1 VSKTHTLDSVA
12 NKLFLFL
19 SEQVTGRLIVL
30 ASTVAALLAF
40 ALPASASAVVPAV
53 TLEKEAPKTA
63 LLGTQQEVHLV
74 AENPKGSSRGYN
86 LTFRDVLPNG
96 VKFVP
101 GSAGEFEPKVVV
113 NKSKVK
119 VGGEEVEVEETV
131 LLFENV
137 ADLSPNSVFT
147 LSYKVEPSAKV
158 LTATPTIANPYTNK
172 AEDFLSENPRRKQSF
187 NAKGEPIANSAMGK
201 AADEATTRLTAIKIE
216 KSEPSPEGEIL
227 RGVQEHQTP
236 YTLNVENNSVA
247 ETKGTVYK
255 EETVEGKLKKFRA
268 IEVEDWLPAGLEF
281 LGCGTEDHTTNP
293 KGNANSDEEYPGAG
307 SIAGRSPGL
316 NASCEGQLFKPYFV
330 KTESNPPG
338 LPAGVYTHVKW
349 RGPESMAAGAKFEI
363 EYVAGIP
370 IFKNTLEWGGEAEP
384 SAQGTPLLQTANLN
398 NNRGEETKDEE
409 ELTNFSKATGIFGST
424 KETETVAEEEAK
436 EVFDETELTRTA
448 ENLAI
453 QKSVSP
459 ETIANQEISTWTFH
473 IETSEYKFVNAI
485 NIDDE
490 LPDGL
495 CPLGEENFEGPRGA
509 VIEELAECDKVL
521 GETVQP
527 EYEVVGTGIK
537 QLAPYTSVEEQKE
550 GPLDGGFKLHWD
562 KSTIPA
568 LGKMVPSEELILTF
582 PTRTRTDYQSDYLST
597 TPVLTGDSW
606 TNKVHTAGLQSAR
619 CLNEAAPGATETSCG
634 GTGANEIQHELSNEE
649 AVIDDSEAG
658 QHTEPVT
665 IAKTVRENDFT
676 KNVPGKCAEGP
687 KSEYVQGLPPE
698 LPLYRPGDE
707 VCWTLRVNFASRLF
721 SGDPVVTDFIPTDQ
735 EYVPGSAEEVILPVG
750 ENDVTSSFVPPAA
763 EEGSEAESLEWTLGP
778 SVEDKGKVFEWRFK
792 TKVRKGPENDPGEIS
807 GNLMKFVY
815 QNTAGQSFPLRDRAE
830 VERVEPELELA
841 KRVTETGTTKVSPE
855 AAQPVGVRG
864 GETATYQLTVTN
876 EGNLEAEE
884 TEVWDVLPEGIACPE
899 AASITGPAGSENSC
913 AVGIIKWKKVK
924 VAIGASVPL
933 TYKITVPNDV
943 APGHV
948 FTNKSGIASYK
959 SPTNTGE
966 KFEYVPKE
974 NINPEAPAPNTGP
987 ANAEASIQTTGA
999 NLVKTAISETTQ
1011 GGNVA
1016 GQATIGEI
1024 IDYKVEAK
1032 IPANSKI
1039 YGEPVLTDELP
1050 PTLLR
1055 IGTPTAE
1062 LDSAALPGGV
1072 TLKTL
1077 PNGAA
1082 VEFSGPFPTTPGTE
1096 EHVLVL
1102 NFKARV
1108 LNLATNRRGDVITNK
1123 AFFEFKDKQEAVTIT
1138 KKEAKALTT
1147 VVEPNL
1153 VVGKRIVEGAPG
1165 GLVKPG
1171 DKVKYE
1177 VTASS
1182 EGTNVSTANHVILV
1196 DTVPLGMRVV
1206 EAGGGTLGLEEK
1218 TITWEIAE
1226 LEPGHPVSRTYVLE
1240 VINPATAAS
1249 LFKNTVTGTTQ
1260 SLPNPAPEGTRVAGF
1275 ESEGYSSSA
1284 SGYENEAHQ
1293 SVRLVGATVS
1303 KTVDFPEGTIGKEL
1317 TYKLKMKLPTGINFF
1332 DTTMVDTLP
1341 SGVVYDETVSAECIE
1356 GCTVPKVGAELPQ
1369 RGGEG
1374 GTTLLG
1380 WYFGTIEGTGERTL
1394 EVVFKAHIAQEKAVG
1409 VKVKSGDVL
1418 TNFVVGLY
1426 NEIPAKTPPT
1436 EVPTPGAGKNTFSEE
1451 TKPGEAKT
1459 TVVEPSLVIT
1469 KSVAG
1474 EPALAGTPPIVTPGT
1489 KLTYT
1494 LKVKNEGTGPAF
1506 DFNLEDTPSA
1516 LLTNIVPKSASA
1528 NVTTSPVAGEPLV
1541 WHVDGPILAGETVEV
1556 TYTAE
1561 LVESNQ
1567 LETGNPIENVA
1578 EIPEYFGLPPTE
1590 RENPVNKYEPPLA
1603 EQVVNVELP
1612 QPTIQKTI
1620 GQASAEADIGEPF
1633 PWRIVVGNSAEH
1645 AFAKEIVVEDNLPAG
1660 WKYEVGSGKVTGVA
1674 GITPAEEEPV
1684 DPTANPLVW
1693 KFASLAPKG
1702 EIEIEFAATPELGAT
1717 KGANLNTASL
1727 HFKDL
1732 SGSEEHAVA
1741 SPYEAE
1747 AEAEAEVIGPE
1758 FEVIK
1763 TPDEETKNAGEE
1775 VSYQIEVKNIG
1786 KGKAS
1791 KPIEV
1796 EDELRAE
1803 QEFVGPGTL
1812 PAGVGFVS
1820 ASPEH
1825 VSTGQIIDWTIASLE
1840 PGASVVIPVPIKIP
1854 AADDAPSKIDDFA
1867 TVRSPQAPGFVRDE
1881 GSFKVERSAD
1891 LKIEK
1896 KATGVNGGEA
1906 INYTLTATDLGP
1918 SNASEVEVFD
1928 FIPEGAE
1935 FVKAAPKAGTT
1946 GTCAEGEAENKA
1958 GELKP
1963 AVICDVVGELVPGQ
1977 KAEFELEFQVEP
1989 GRESAS
1995 LTNTAAVHGHEP
2007 DPEPNDNEVTIETVI
2022 GESAELSIVKTGPTQ
2037 PVLLGNTFAYK
2048 LEVKNE
2054 GPSNAKPVTLT
2065 DPLPAEV
2072 EFLEAKTPAGVT
2084 CSELTGTLTCEL
2096 GPIASK
2102 ASPIVIE
2109 VIVKATALSP
2119 AGELTKNTA
2128 EVSSETPDPELGNN
2142 KSTAETQ
2149 IVPAA
2154 DLSITKTAPATVEP
2168 NGELTY
2174 RLQVEDQGPSTAHK
2188 VVVTDPLPAGTDFVS
2203 ASEGCSA
2210 VGTVVTCEVAGGE
2223 LAAGE
2228 VANFQI
2234 TVHVPYA
2241 LGGAPLTNTASVTAE
2256 EGDPH
2261 PEDNSGSA
2269 TTTVGPDADLAITK
2283 TMGKA
2288 EAGKPLVYTL
2298 AVTNHGP
2305 SASSAVTVKDT
2316 LPAGTTFKSAAPSQG
2331 TCSAGGQTV
2340 TCQLGQLA
2348 SGGSAQVSITVEVAA
2363 TATGSIRNFA
2373 SVEGPEPDPDKSNN
2387 ESAVEGPVTPAPPGG
2402 TPNLKVVK
2410 TADTSTPQVGV
2421 PFQYDVAISNSGDA
2435 DAKNVKVVDT
2445 LNGPV
2450 KVVSIDAGPGK
2461 CAAAGSKI
2469 ECTIPSVAVGKT
2481 VHVTYSVVAE
2491 SAGALSNTASA
2502 MAANGEKAPAN
2513 NHAVKAVKAKAA
2525 KANFT
2530 LTKVASRPVVPGGQ
2544 KVGFTITLH
2553 NGATALTEAKVCDR
2567 LPAALVFV
2575 KAAGAAFVNG
2585 EACWKE
2591 HYVAPH
2597 KVLHLHLMAR
2607 AVKGFTARRAK
2618 NVASASAAN
2627 AKGAR
2632 KASATVRIKPV
2643 FGGAP
2648 GGVTG

>member
-1 VSKTHTLDSVA
+1 VPNTHTLDSVA
-12 NKLFLFL
+12 NKVFLFL
-19 SEQVTGRLIVL
+19 SDLVTGKLVVL
-30 ASTVAALLAF
+30 AGTIAALVAF
-40 ALPASASAVVPAV
+40 ALPASASAALPAV
-53 TLEKEAPKTA
+53 TLKKEAPKTA

-74 AENPKGSSRGYN
+74 AENPKGSARGYN

-119 VGGEEVEVEETV
+119 VGAEEVEVEETV

-137 ADLSPNSVFT
+137 ADLSANSTFT

-158 LTATPTIANPYTNK
+158 LTSTPTVENPYTNK
-172 AEDFLSENPRRKQSF
+172 AEDFLSERPRRKQKF
-187 NAKGEPIANSAMGK
+187 NPKGEPIANAFMGK
-201 AADEATTRLTAIKIE
+201 AAAQATTRLTAIKIE

-227 RGVQEHQTP
+227 RGVQEHQTV
-236 YTLNVENNSVA
+236 YTLKVENNNVA

-255 EETVEGKLKKFRA
+255 EEAGKKFRA
-268 IEVEDWLPAGLEF
+268 VEVEDWLPAGLEF

-293 KGNANSDEEYPGAG
+293 KGNLGSTEEYEGAG
-307 SIAGRSPGL
+307 SIANRSPAL
-316 NASCEGQLFKPYFV
+316 NASCEGQPFKPYFV
-330 KTESNPPG
+330 KTEENPPG
-338 LPAGVYTHVKW
+338 LPPGVYTHVKW
-349 RGPESMAAGAKFEI
+349 RGPETMAPGAKFEI
-363 EYVAGIP
+363 QYLAGIP
-370 IFKNTLEWGGEAEP
+370 IFKNTLDWGGEAEP
-384 SAQGTPLLQTANLN
+384 PAEGAPLLQTANLN
-398 NNRGEETKDEE
+398 NNQGAETRDEE

-424 KETETVAEEEAK
+424 KETETAAEEEAK

-490 LPDGL
+490 LPNGL
-495 CPLGEENFEGPRGA
+495 CPLGEENFEGPKGA
-509 VIEELAECDKVL
+509 IIEELAECDKVVS
-521 GETVQP
+521 ETVQP

-550 GPLDGGFKLHWD
+550 GSLDGGFKLHWD
-562 KSTIPA
+562 KSTIAA

-582 PTRTRTDYQSDYLST
+582 PTRTRTDYQSDYRST

-606 TNKVHTAGLQSAR
+606 TNKVHIAGVQSAR
-619 CLNEAAPGATETSCG
+619 CVREGEASETSCG
-634 GTGANEIQHELSNEE
+634 GLGTNEIQHELPNEE
-649 AVIDDSEAG
+649 GVIDDSEAG

-665 IAKTVRENDFT
+665 IDKTVRENDFT
-676 KNVPGKCAEGP
+676 KNVPEKCAAGP

-721 SGDPVVTDFIPTDQ
+721 SGNPVVTDFIPTDQ
-735 EYVPGSAEEVILPVG
+735 EYVPGSAEEVIAPVG
-750 ENDVTSSFVPPAA
+750 ENDVPSTFVPPAV
-763 EEGSEAESLEWTLGP
+763 EEGSEAETLEWTLGS
-778 SVEDKGKVFEWRFK
+778 SVADESKVFEWRFK
-792 TKVRKGPENDPGEIS
+792 TKVRKGPENESGEIS

-815 QNTAGQSFPLRDRAE
+815 QNTAGQTFPLRDRAE

-841 KRVTETGTTKVSPE
+841 KRVTETGTTKV
-855 AAQPVGVRG
+855 AAGAPQPVAVKG

-876 EGNLEAEE
+876 NGNLEAEE

-899 AASITGPAGSENSC
+899 AGNITGPSGSESSC
-913 AVGIIKWKKVK
+913 AAGIIKWKKVK
-924 VAIGASVPL
+924 VAVGASVPL
-933 TYKITVPNDV
+933 TYKITVPKDV

-948 FTNKSGIASYK
+948 FTNKSGIASFK

-966 KFEYVPKE
+966 QFEYVPKN
-974 NINPEAPAPNTGP
+974 NINPEAPTPNTGP

-1011 GGNVA
+1011 GGNAA

-1032 IPANSKI
+1032 VPANSKI
-1039 YGEPVLTDELP
+1039 YGKPVLTDELP
-1050 PTLLR
+1050 ATLLR
-1055 IGTPTAE
+1055 VGTPTAE
-1062 LDSAALPGGV
+1062 LDGAALPGGV
-1072 TLKTL
+1072 TVKTL

-1082 VEFSGPFPTTPGTE
+1082 VEFSGPFPTTPGAE

-1123 AFFEFKDKQEAVTIT
+1123 AFFEFKDKEEAEAIT
-1138 KKEAKALTT
+1138 KKEAKAQTT

-1153 VVGKRIVEGAPG
+1153 VVGKHVIEGAPG
-1165 GLVKPG
+1165 GIVKPG

-1182 EGTNVSTANHVILV
+1182 EGTNVSTANHVVLV
-1196 DTVPLGMRVV
+1196 DTVPPGMRIV
-1206 EAGGGTLGLEEK
+1206 ETGGGTPGPEEK

-1226 LEPGHPVSRTYVLE
+1226 VEPGHPASRTYVLE

-1249 LFKNTVTGTTQ
+1249 LFENTVTGTTQ
-1260 SLPNPAPEGTRVAGF
+1260 SLPGVAPEGARLAGF
-1275 ESEGYSSSA
+1275 EEGAYKSSA
-1284 SGYENEAHQ
+1284 SGYESKAQQ

-1303 KTVDFPEGTIGKEL
+1303 KTVEPTEGTIGKEL
-1317 TYKLKMKLPTGINFF
+1317 TYKLKMKLPPGITFF

-1341 SGVVYDETVSAECIE
+1341 SGVVYDETTSAKCVE
-1356 GCTVPKVGAELPQ
+1356 GCTAAFEGEELPE
-1369 RGGEG
+1369 RAGEG

-1380 WYFGTIEGTGERTL
+1380 WYFANTEGTGERTL
-1394 EVVFKAHIAQEKAVG
+1394 EVVFNAHIAQEKAGG

-1418 TNFVVGLY
+1418 TNSVVGLY
-1426 NEIPAKTPPT
+1426 NEVPAAEPPT
-1436 EVPTPGAGKNTFSEE
+1436 EVPTPGPGKNTFSEE
-1451 TKPGEAKT
+1451 TNIGEATT
-1459 TVVEPSLVIT
+1459 TVVEPNLAIT

-1474 EPALAGTPPIVTPGT
+1474 EPALSGIPPIVTPGT

-1494 LKVKNEGTGPAF
+1494 LKVKNEGTGPAWDF
-1506 DFNLEDTPSA
+1506 DLEDTPSA

-1528 NVTTSPVAGEPLV
+1528 KVTTSPVAGEPLV
-1541 WHVDGPILAGETVEV
+1541 WHVDGPILPGETVEV
-1556 TYTAE
+1556 TYSAE
-1561 LVESNQ
+1561 LVESSQ
-1567 LETGNPIENVA
+1567 LETGTPISNVA

-1590 RENPVNKYEPPLA
+1590 RENPVNKYEPPPA
-1603 EQVVNVELP
+1603 EQVVNVEQP
-1612 QPTIQKTI
+1612 QPTITKTV
-1620 GQASAEADIGEPF
+1620 GVPGSKANVGEPF

-1645 AFAKEIVVEDNLPAG
+1645 ARAKEIVVEDNLPAG
-1660 WKYEVGSGKVTGVA
+1660 WEYEVGSGKVTGVA

-1684 DPTANPLVW
+1684 NPAANPLVW
-1693 KFASLAPKG
+1693 KFANLAAEG
-1702 EIEIEFAATPELGAT
+1702 EIAIEFAATPEVSAV
-1717 KGANLNTASL
+1717 KGPNLNTASV

-1732 SGSEEHAVA
+1732 SGSEEHLEEGAVV
-1741 SPYEAE
+1741 PYEAE
-1747 AEAEAEVIGPE
+1747 SEAEAEVIGPE

-1775 VSYQIEVKNIG
+1775 VAYRIEVKNIG
-1786 KGKAS
+1786 NGKAS

-1812 PAGVGFVS
+1812 PAGVTFVS
-1820 ASPEH
+1820 VSPEH
-1825 VSTGQIIDWTIASLE
+1825 VSTGQLVHWTIASLE

-1854 AADDAPSKIDDFA
+1854 AADDAPSKILDFA

-1906 INYTLTATDLGP
+1906 ISYTLTATDLGP

-1928 FIPEGAE
+1928 FIPEGTE
-1935 FVKAAPKAGTT
+1935 FVKAAPKPGTT

-1958 GELKP
+1958 GEVKP
-1963 AVICDVVGELVPGQ
+1963 AVICDVIGELTPGQ
-1977 KAEFELEFQVEP
+1977 SAEFEVEFEVESK
-1989 GRESAS
+1989 REGES
-1995 LTNTAAVHGHEP
+1995 LSNTATVHGKEP
-2007 DPEPNDNEVTIETVI
+2007 DPNPNNNEVTIETVI
-2022 GESAELSIVKTGPTQ
+2022 GESADLSIVKTGPTQ

-2054 GPSNAKPVTLT
+2054 GPSDAKPVKVK
-2065 DPLPAEV
+2065 DKLPAEV
-2072 EFLEAKTPAGVT
+2072 EFVEAKVPAGVT
-2084 CSELTGTLTCEL
+2084 CSELAGTLTCEL
-2096 GPIASK
+2096 GPIVRK
-2102 ASPIVIE
+2102 SPPTVIE

-2119 AGELTKNTA
+2119 EGELTENTA
-2128 EVSSETPDPELGNN
+2128 EVSSETPDPEPENN
-2142 KSTAETQ
+2142 ESTAETQ

-2154 DLSITKTAPATVEP
+2154 DLSIVKTAPATVEP

-2174 RLQVEDQGPSTAHK
+2174 KLQVEDKGPSNAHK
-2188 VVVTDPLPAGTDFVS
+2188 VVVTDPLPAGTEFVK

-2210 VGTVVTCEVAGGE
+2210 AGTVVTCEVVGGE
-2223 LAAGE
+2223 LEANKVAA
-2228 VANFQI
+2228 FQI

-2241 LGGAPLTNTASVTAE
+2241 LGGAPLTNTASVSAE

-2261 PEDNSGSA
+2261 PEDNSSTV
-2269 TTTVGPDADLAITK
+2269 TTTVGPAADLAITK

-2298 AVTNHGP
+2298 AITNHGP

-2331 TCSAGGQTV
+2331 TCSASGQTV
-2340 TCQLGQLA
+2340 TCQLGELA

-2363 TATGSIRNFA
+2363 TATGSIRNVA

-2421 PFQYDVAISNSGDA
+2421 PFDYDVAISNSGDA
-2435 DAKNVKVVDT
+2435 EAKNVKVVDT
-2445 LNGPV
+2445 LSGPV

-2461 CAAAGSKI
+2461 CNAVGSKI
-2469 ECTIPSVAVGKT
+2469 ECTIPSIGVGKT

-2491 SAGALSNTASA
+2491 STGALSNTASA
-2502 MAANGEKAPAN
+2502 MAANGEKAPSN
-2513 NHAVKAVKAKAA
+2513 NHAVKGVHVKAP

-2530 LTKVASRPVVPGGQ
+2530 LAKKASRPVVPGGQ

-2553 NGATALTEAKVCDR
+2553 NGAAALTDAKVCDR

-2597 KVLHLHLMAR
+2597 KVLRLHLMAR
-2607 AVKGFTARRAK
+2607 AVKGYTARRAR

-2627 AKGAR
+2627 AKGVR

>member
-1 VSKTHTLDSVA
+1 VPKTHSLDPVA
-12 NKLFLFL
+12 NRRFPSL
-19 SEQVTGRLIVL
+19 SGVTGRLVILAAAIAAIV
-30 ASTVAALLAF
+30 AF
-40 ALPASASAVVPAV
+40 ALPAGASAAVPAV
-53 TLEKEAPKTA
+53 TLKKEAPKTA

-74 AENPKGSSRGYN
+74 AENPKTSARGYN

-96 VKFVP
+96 VKFVH
-101 GSAGEFEPKVVV
+101 GSAGEFEPKIVV

-119 VGGEEVEVEETV
+119 VGAEEVEVEETV

-158 LTATPTIANPYTNK
+158 LTSTPTVPNPYTNK
-172 AEDFLSENPRRKQSF
+172 AEDFLSENPRRKQRF
-187 NAKGEPIANSAMGK
+187 NVKGEPKANAAMGK
-201 AADEATTRLTAIKIE
+201 AAAEATTRLTAIKIE

-236 YTLNVENNSVA
+236 YTLKVENNSVA

-255 EETVEGKLKKFRA
+255 EEEVAGKMKKFRA

-293 KGNANSDEEYPGAG
+293 KGNLGLTEEYEGAG
-307 SIAGRSPGL
+307 SIANRNPTL
-316 NASCEGQLFKPYFV
+316 NASCEGQPFKPYFV
-330 KTESNPPG
+330 KTEENPPG
-338 LPAGVYTHVKW
+338 LPPGVYTHVKW
-349 RGPESMAAGAKFEI
+349 RGPEQMAAGAKFEI
-363 EYVAGIP
+363 QYLAGIP
-370 IFKNTLEWGGEAEP
+370 IFKNTLNWGGEAEP
-384 SAQGTPLLQTANLN
+384 PAEGTPLLQTANLN
-398 NNRGEETKDEE
+398 NNQGAETKDEE
-409 ELTNFSKATGIFGST
+409 ELTNFSKATGVFGST
-424 KETETVAEEEAK
+424 KETETPGEEEAK

-490 LPDGL
+490 LPNGL
-495 CPLGEENFEGPRGA
+495 CPLGEENFEGPKGA
-509 VIEELAECDKVL
+509 IVEELSECDKVL

-527 EYEVVGTGIK
+527 TYEIVGSGIK

-562 KSTIPA
+562 ESTIAA

-582 PTRTRTDYQSDYLST
+582 PTRTRADYQSNYHSA

-606 TNKVHTAGLQSAR
+606 TNKVHTAGVQSAR
-619 CLNEAAPGATETSCG
+619 CVREAEATETSCG
-634 GTGANEIQHELSNEE
+634 GLGTNEIQHELPNEE

-658 QHTEPVT
+658 QETKPVT
-665 IAKTVRENDFT
+665 IDKTVRENDFT
-676 KNVPGKCAEGP
+676 KNVPEKCAEGSQ
-687 KSEYVQGLPPE
+687 SEYVQGQAPA

-707 VCWTLRVNFASRLF
+707 VCWTLRVNFAQRLF
-721 SGDPVVTDFIPTDQ
+721 SGNPVVTDFIPTDQ
-735 EYVPGSAEEVILPVG
+735 EYVPNSAEAVIAPVG
-750 ENDVTSSFVPPAA
+750 ENDVTSTFSPPEA
-763 EEGSEAESLEWTLGP
+763 EVGSEAETLEWTLGS
-778 SVEDKGKVFEWRFK
+778 SVADESKVFEWRFK

-830 VERVEPELELA
+830 VKRVEPELELA
-841 KRVTETGTTKVSPE
+841 KRVTETGATKVPVG
-855 AAQPVGVRG
+855 AAQPVPVRG

-876 EGNLEAEE
+876 KGNLEAEE
-884 TEVWDVLPEGIACPE
+884 TEVWDVLPEGVACPE
-899 AASITGPAGSENSC
+899 PASIKGPVGSESSC
-913 AVGIIKWKKVK
+913 VAGTIKWKKVK
-924 VAIGASVPL
+924 VAVGASVPL
-933 TYKITVPNDV
+933 SYTITVPNDV

-948 FTNKSGIASYK
+948 FTNRSGIASYK

-966 KFEYVPKE
+966 NFEYIPKE
-974 NINPEAPAPNTGP
+974 NINPEANTPNTEP

-1011 GGNVA
+1011 GGNA
-1016 GQATIGEI
+1016 PGQATIGEI

-1039 YGEPVLTDELP
+1039 YGKPLLTDELP

-1055 IGTPTAE
+1055 IGAPTAE
-1062 LDSAALPGGV
+1062 LDGAALPGGL

-1082 VEFSGPFPTTPGTE
+1082 VEFSGPFPTTPGAE
-1096 EHVLVL
+1096 EHVLTL

-1108 LNLATNRRGDVITNK
+1108 LNLATNRRGNVITNK
-1123 AFFEFKDKQEAVTIT
+1123 AFFEFKDKEEAETIT
-1138 KKEAKALTT
+1138 KKEAKAQTT

-1153 VVGKRIVEGAPG
+1153 VVGKSIVEGAPG
-1165 GLVKPG
+1165 GIVKPG
-1171 DKVKYE
+1171 DKVKYK

-1182 EGTNVSTANHVILV
+1182 EGTNVSTANHVVLV
-1196 DTVPLGMRVV
+1196 DTVPAGMKIV
-1206 EAGGGTLGLEEK
+1206 EAGGGTLGPEEK

-1249 LFKNTVTGTTQ
+1249 QFKNTVTGTTQ
-1260 SLPNPAPEGTRVAGF
+1260 SLPGAAPEGARLAGF
-1275 ESEGYSSSA
+1275 EEGAYKASA
-1284 SGYENEAHQ
+1284 SGYESKAQQ
-1293 SVRLVGATVS
+1293 SVRLVAATVS

-1341 SGVVYDETVSAECIE
+1341 SGVVYDETTSEECVE
-1356 GCTVPKVGAELPQ
+1356 GCTEAFEGKELPE
-1369 RGGEG
+1369 RAGEG

-1380 WYFGTIEGTGERTL
+1380 WYFANTEGTGDRTL
-1394 EVVFKAHIAQEKAVG
+1394 EVVFKAHIAQEKAAG

-1426 NEIPAKTPPT
+1426 NEVPAKTPPT

-1459 TVVEPSLVIT
+1459 TVVEPNLAIT

-1494 LKVKNEGTGPAF
+1494 LKVKNEGTGRAYDF
-1506 DFNLEDTPSA
+1506 DLEDTPSA

-1528 NVTTSPVAGEPLV
+1528 KVTTSPVAGEPLV
-1541 WHVDGPILAGETVEV
+1541 WHVDGPIAAGETVEV

-1561 LVESNQ
+1561 LVESSQ
-1567 LETGNPIENVA
+1567 LETGNQIPNVA

-1590 RENPVNKYEPPLA
+1590 RENPVIKYEPPPA
-1603 EQVVNVELP
+1603 EQLVNVELP
-1612 QPTIQKTI
+1612 QPTITKTT
-1620 GQASAEADIGEPF
+1620 GGPGTEANIGEPF
-1633 PWRIVVGNSAEH
+1633 PWRIVVGNSAVNAGAE
-1645 AFAKEIVVEDNLPAG
+1645 EIVVEDNLPAG
-1660 WKYEVGSGKVTGVA
+1660 WEYEVGSGKVTGVA
-1674 GITPAEEEPV
+1674 GITPAEEDPV
-1684 DPTANPLVW
+1684 DPTATPLVW
-1693 KFASLAPKG
+1693 KFASLAHEGK
-1702 EIEIEFAATPELGAT
+1702 IEIEFAATPIVTAV
-1717 KGANLNTASL
+1717 KGASVNTASV

-1732 SGSEEHAVA
+1732 SGSEESAVGT
-1741 SPYEAE
+1741 YEAE

-1758 FEVIK
+1758 FEVVK
-1763 TPDEETKNAGEE
+1763 TPDEEVKNAGEE
-1775 VSYQIEVKNIG
+1775 VAYQIEVTNIG
-1786 KGKAS
+1786 NGKAS

-1796 EDELRAE
+1796 EDELGAG

-1812 PAGVGFVS
+1812 PAGISFVS
-1820 ASPEH
+1820 VAPPG
-1825 VSTGQIIDWTIASLE
+1825 VITGQTVDWTIASLE

-1854 AADDAPSKIDDFA
+1854 AAAVVPSKIEDLA
-1867 TVRSPQAPGFVRDE
+1867 IVRSPQAPGSVSDE
-1881 GSFKVERSAD
+1881 GSFMVERSAD

-1906 INYTLTATDLGP
+1906 ITYTLTATDLGP

-1928 FIPEGAE
+1928 FIPEGTE
-1935 FVKAAPKAGTT
+1935 FAKATAKAGTT
-1946 GTCAEGEAENKA
+1946 GTCVEGEAENKA

-1963 AVICDVVGELVPGQ
+1963 AVICDVTGELTPDQ
-1977 KAEFELEFQVEP
+1977 KAEFEVEFQVEP

-2007 DPEPNDNEVTIETVI
+2007 DPEPNNNEVTIETVI

-2037 PVLLGNTFAYK
+2037 PVLLGNAFAYK

-2054 GPSNAKPVTLT
+2054 GPSNAKPVTIT

-2109 VIVKATALSP
+2109 VIVKAAALSP

-2154 DLSITKTAPATVEP
+2154 DLSIAKTAPATVEP

-2174 RLQVEDQGPSTAHK
+2174 KLQVEDKGPSTAHK
-2188 VVVTDPLPAGTDFVS
+2188 VVVTDPLPAGTEFVK

-2210 VGTVVTCEVAGGE
+2210 AGAVVTCEVAGGE
-2223 LAAGE
+2223 LEAGK
-2228 VANFQI
+2228 VADFQI

-2241 LGGAPLTNTASVTAE
+2241 LGGAPLTNTATVAAE

-2261 PEDNSGSA
+2261 PEDNSSTV

-2298 AVTNHGP
+2298 AITNHGP

-2331 TCSAGGQTV
+2331 TCSASGQSV
-2340 TCQLGQLA
+2340 TCQLGALA

-2363 TATGSIRNFA
+2363 TATGSIRNVA

-2421 PFQYDVAISNSGDA
+2421 PFDYDVAISNSGDA

-2445 LNGPV
+2445 LSGPM

-2461 CAAAGSKI
+2461 CNAVGSKI

-2491 SAGALSNTASA
+2491 STGALSNTASA
-2502 MAANGEKAPAN
+2502 MAANGEKAPSN
-2513 NHAVKAVKAKAA
+2513 NHAVKGVHVKAP

-2530 LTKVASRPVVPGGQ
+2530 LAKKASRPVVPGGQ

-2597 KVLHLHLMAR
+2597 KVLRLHLMAR